1 MFYLVLIVVGLVSVR
16 SLAVD
21 LLPRIEFT
29 QLTVRIQYPNVGPQE
44 IEQLITDPVEN
55 AVSGLPNLERV
66 TSDSSE
72 GSSRVRLDFVRGTPL
87 LLQLFAIFYLPPLLG
102 IDLSP
107 FASGVVGLGL
117 NGGAYTAEILR
128 GGIQALPRGQAE
140 SGRALGMSAFQTARR
155 IVLPQVVA
163 NVLPALANEAAA
175 LIKASSLVSALAL
188 VELTRVGYQVVSRI
202 LRPTE
207 IYVAVGALYLL
218 INALVSSG
226 AAVAHRRLLAHR

>member
-1 MFYLVLIVVGLVSVR
+1 MRGFDVGIIVESLPLLLRGALVTVEVSALGLL
-16 SLAVD
+16 LAAVIAVPVAFARLSRPR
-21 LLPRIEFT
+21 LLRAAAF
-29 QLTVRIQYPNVGPQE
+29 LY
-44 IEQLITDPVEN
+44 
-55 AVSGLPNLERV
+55 
-66 TSDSSE
+66 
-72 GSSRVRLDFVRGTPL
+72 LDFVRGTPL

-207 IYVAVGALYLL
+207 IYVAVGAIYLV

-226 AAVAHRRLLAHR
+226 AALAHRRLLAHR

>member
-1 MFYLVLIVVGLVSVR
+1 MRGF
-16 SLAVD
+16 D
-21 LLPRIEFT
+21 
-29 QLTVRIQYPNVGPQE
+29 VRIV
-44 IEQLITDPVEN
+44 IESLPLLLRGTLVTIQVSALGLLLAALIAVPV
-55 AVSGLPNLERV
+55 AFARL
-66 TSDSSE
+66 
-72 GSSRVRLDFVRGTPL
+72 SRSRILRMTTFLYLDFVRGTPL

-107 FASGVVGLGL
+107 FASGVLALGL

-128 GGIQALPRGQAE
+128 GGIQALPRGQTE
-140 SGRALGMSAFQTARR
+140 SGRALGMSALQAARR

-207 IYVAVGALYLL
+207 VYVTVGALYLL

-226 AAVAHRRLLAHR
+226 ATLAHRRLAAYR

>member
-1 MFYLVLIVVGLVSVR
+1 MRGFDVRIVIESLPLLLRGALVTVEVSAVGLLLAAAIAVPVAFGRLSR
-16 SLAVD
+16 S
-21 LLPRIEFT
+21 RILRTATF
-29 QLTVRIQYPNVGPQE
+29 VY
-44 IEQLITDPVEN
+44 
-55 AVSGLPNLERV
+55 
-66 TSDSSE
+66 
-72 GSSRVRLDFVRGTPL
+72 LDFVRGTPL

-107 FASGVVGLGL
+107 FVSGVVALGL

-128 GGIQALPRGQAE
+128 GGIQALPRGQTE
-140 SGRALGMSAFQTARR
+140 SGRALGMSALQCARR

-163 NVLPALANEAAA
+163 NVLPALANETAA

-207 IYVAVGALYLL
+207 VYVTVAAIYLL

-226 AAVAHRRLLAHR
+226 ASLAHRRLVAYR

>member
-1 MFYLVLIVVGLVSVR
+1 MRGF
-16 SLAVD
+16 D
-21 LLPRIEFT
+21 
-29 QLTVRIQYPNVGPQE
+29 VRIV
-44 IEQLITDPVEN
+44 IESLPLLLRGALVTIQVSALGLLLAALIAVPV
-55 AVSGLPNLERV
+55 AFARL
-66 TSDSSE
+66 
-72 GSSRVRLDFVRGTPL
+72 SRSRILRMTTFLYLDFVRGTPL

-107 FASGVVGLGL
+107 FASGVLALGL

-128 GGIQALPRGQAE
+128 GGIQALPRGQTE
-140 SGRALGMSAFQTARR
+140 SGRALGMSALQAARR

-163 NVLPALANEAAA
+163 NVLPALANEVAA

-207 IYVAVGALYLL
+207 VYVTVGALYLL

-226 AAVAHRRLLAHR
+226 ATLAHRRLAAYR

>member
-1 MFYLVLIVVGLVSVR
+1 MRGFDIRIVVESLPLLLRGALVTVEVSALGLLLAALIAVPVAFARLSR
-16 SLAVD
+16 S
-21 LLPRIEFT
+21 RILRAAAF
-29 QLTVRIQYPNVGPQE
+29 LY
-44 IEQLITDPVEN
+44 
-55 AVSGLPNLERV
+55 
-66 TSDSSE
+66 
-72 GSSRVRLDFVRGTPL
+72 LDFVRGTPL

-117 NGGAYTAEILR
+117 NGGAYAAEILR

-140 SGRALGMSAFQTARR
+140 SGRALGMTAFQTARR

-207 IYVAVGALYLL
+207 IYVAVGALYLV

-226 AAVAHRRLLAHR
+226 ASLAHRRLLAHR

>member
-1 MFYLVLIVVGLVSVR
+1 MRGF
-16 SLAVD
+16 D
-21 LLPRIEFT
+21 
-29 QLTVRIQYPNVGPQE
+29 VRIV
-44 IEQLITDPVEN
+44 IESLPLLLRGALVTIQVSALGLLLAALIAVPV
-55 AVSGLPNLERV
+55 AFARL
-66 TSDSSE
+66 
-72 GSSRVRLDFVRGTPL
+72 SRSRILRTTTFLYLDFVRGTPL

-107 FASGVVGLGL
+107 FASGVLALGL

-128 GGIQALPRGQAE
+128 GGIQALPRGQTE
-140 SGRALGMSAFQTARR
+140 SGRALGMSALQAARR

-207 IYVAVGALYLL
+207 VYVTVGALYLL

-226 AAVAHRRLLAHR
+226 ATLAHRRLAAHR

>member
-1 MFYLVLIVVGLVSVR
+1 MKTILRQPFGQALLI
-16 SLAVD
+16 LAVAYVVF
-21 LLPRIEFT
+21 EFG
-29 QLTVRIQYPNVGPQE
+29 I
-44 IEQLITDPVEN
+44 
-55 AVSGLPNLERV
+55 A
-66 TSDSSE
+66 
-72 GSSRVRLDFVRGTPL
+72 
-87 LLQLFAIFYLPPLLG
+87 YLPPLLG

>member
-1 MFYLVLIVVGLVSVR
+1 MRGF
-16 SLAVD
+16 D
-21 LLPRIEFT
+21 
-29 QLTVRIQYPNVGPQE
+29 VRIV
-44 IEQLITDPVEN
+44 IESLPLLLRGALVTVEVSALGLLLAAAIAVPV
-55 AVSGLPNLERV
+55 AFGRL
-66 TSDSSE
+66 
-72 GSSRVRLDFVRGTPL
+72 SRSRILRTATFVYLDFVRGTPL

-107 FASGVVGLGL
+107 FASGVVALGL

-128 GGIQALPRGQAE
+128 GGIQALPRGQTE
-140 SGRALGMSAFQTARR
+140 SGRALGMSALQCARR

-163 NVLPALANEAAA
+163 NVLPALANETAA

-207 IYVAVGALYLL
+207 VYVTVAAIYLL
-218 INALVSSG
+218 INALVSFG
-226 AAVAHRRLLAHR
+226 ASLAHRRLVAYR

>member
-1 MFYLVLIVVGLVSVR
+1 MRGF
-16 SLAVD
+16 D
-21 LLPRIEFT
+21 
-29 QLTVRIQYPNVGPQE
+29 VRIV
-44 IEQLITDPVEN
+44 IESLPLLLRGTLVTIQVSALGLLLAALIAVPV
-55 AVSGLPNLERV
+55 AFARL
-66 TSDSSE
+66 
-72 GSSRVRLDFVRGTPL
+72 SRSRLLRMTTFLYLDFVRGTPL

-107 FASGVVGLGL
+107 FASGVLALGL

-128 GGIQALPRGQAE
+128 GGIQALPRGQTE
-140 SGRALGMSAFQTARR
+140 SGRALGMSALQAARR

-207 IYVAVGALYLL
+207 VYVTVGALYLL

-226 AAVAHRRLLAHR
+226 ATLAHRRLAAYR

>member
-1 MFYLVLIVVGLVSVR
+1 MSGFDVRIVVESLPFLLRGALVTIEVSALGLLLAALIAVPVAFARLSR
-16 SLAVD
+16 S
-21 LLPRIEFT
+21 RILRTTTF
-29 QLTVRIQYPNVGPQE
+29 LY
-44 IEQLITDPVEN
+44 
-55 AVSGLPNLERV
+55 
-66 TSDSSE
+66 
-72 GSSRVRLDFVRGTPL
+72 LDFVRGTPL
-87 LLQLFAIFYLPPLLG
+87 LIQLFAIFYLPPLMG

-107 FASGVVGLGL
+107 FASGVVALGL

-128 GGIQALPRGQAE
+128 GGIQALPKGQTE
-140 SGRALGMSAFQTARR
+140 SGRALGMSALQSARR

-207 IYVAVGALYLL
+207 VYVTVGALYLL
-218 INALVSSG
+218 INAVVSSG
-226 AAVAHRRLLAHR
+226 ATFAHRRLAAHR